1 MQKGIAN
8 TLVTSGAQISFTTDD
23 PAPAEAFAAKALA
36 EELGIPSGRILT
48 NPSSKTTAE
57 EAQDIDQLAQ
67 QQGWN
72 RILLV
77 TSAVHMP
84 RSLSTFRQRS
94 GLEVIP
100 VTCDFLLPG
109 RQHFGKPAL
118 GSLVQDLLPD
128 AGALYL
134 SSVALKEHLGLAL
147 YRLKGW
153 A

>member
-1 MQKGIAN
+1 MRQGKADM
-8 TLVTSGAQISFTTDD
+8 LVTSGAQISFTAED

-36 EELGIPSGRILT
+36 EELGVPAHRILP

-57 EAQDIDQLAQ
+57 EALDIDQLAKKYS
-67 QQGWN
+67 WK

-84 RSLSTFRQRS
+84 RSLATFRRRS
-94 GLEVIP
+94 KLEVIP

-109 RQHFGKPAL
+109 RQHHGKPTP
-118 GSLVQDLLPD
+118 GSVVQDLLPD